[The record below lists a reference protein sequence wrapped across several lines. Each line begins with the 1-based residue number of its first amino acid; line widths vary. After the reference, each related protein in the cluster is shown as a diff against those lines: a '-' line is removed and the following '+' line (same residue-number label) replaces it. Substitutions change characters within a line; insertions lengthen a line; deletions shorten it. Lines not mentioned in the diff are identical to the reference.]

1 MKLQD
6 LTQPLKY
13 FMMLKG
19 ITTDEFFK
27 EYAKNKIFLL
37 SLVDLQKIF
46 LNLCEF
52 QLSTGELEMV
62 LGEFK

>member
-1 MKLQD
+1 
-6 LTQPLKY
+6 
-13 FMMLKG
+13 MLKG
-19 ITTDEFFK
+19 ITTDELFK

-46 LNLCEF
+46 LNLCQF

-62 LGEFK
+62 LGQFK